1 MGRLKFIQMSTVGRH
16 LKYAALP
23 NIAITSETRRACFT
37 RYRVFYLIYSARNPV
52 SSSKTGN
59 S

>member
-1 MGRLKFIQMSTVGRH
+1 MKFIQMSMVGRH